1 MKIQRAFHKLSLWA
15 AAGALVLAS
24 AACSTDSPSEPSPTV
39 RPPGSGGG
47 GTATYNVTVT
57 ADPSVVPVGSTDP
70 VLITVRAQEPGGANA
85 PNGTLA
91 QLSTLFGTFEGG
103 PGVGSDTLTVQLTNG
118 RAQVRYFAPASVG
131 ESVSGAT
138 ITATVAGS
146 IGRTTIRFA
155 EEDVLFISAVQPS
168 SGSPQGGE
176 TVTIQGSG
184 FEAPAR
190 VTFGG
195 QNAQV
200 LSVGPNSIRVRTP
213 ASPSPANEVAQ
224 VAVSVT
230 INVNQAEQATD
241 TLNNAFTYAP
251 GGDVQQPT
259 ILSVTPAS
267 GPNEG
272 GTRVTIRGSGFQ
284 APVQVEFGAEGTF
297 VEAEVESVSNDRI
310 IVLTPAATGFG
321 DALRNQSTDIRVRN
335 INSGLTFLSTAAFR
349 YGTTM
354 QITAVSPNS
363 GPLFGGDTVTIFGQ
377 GFEAPVEVN
386 IEGSQVVE
394 QEVLSVTGTEIV
406 FRTVAP
412 VPSCSDFSGTVAVTN
427 IASARDE
434 VVRGQTYTFL
444 VRGFEAVLFRITPTS
459 GPQSGGTDVTAEGEN
474 LQDPVVT
481 VGGRPAALVGTPPAD
496 GTSVTFDTPFLPLSS
511 FASEDCDDNAD
522 GTSGERYL
530 PTSVDVT
537 VESRATGCSATFP
550 EGFTYNP
557 SDSSCRNDV
566 GPTEPPP
573 ECDDGVDNDGDGDID
588 FPDDP
593 ECDSADDD
601 DESA

>member
-47 GTATYNVTVT
+47 ATATYNVTVS
-57 ADPSVVPVGSTDP
+57 AAPSVVPVGSTDP

-131 ESVSGAT
+131 DTVSGAT

-146 IGRTTIRFA
+146 VGRTTVRFA
-155 EEDVLFISAVQPS
+155 EEDVLFIGSVQPS

-195 QNAQV
+195 LNAQV
-200 LSVGPNSIRVRTP
+200 LSVSPNSIRVRTP
-213 ASPSPANEVAQ
+213 ASPAPANEVIQ
-224 VAVSVT
+224 VAVGVT
-230 INVNQAEQATD
+230 INVNQAEQASD
-241 TLNNAFTYAP
+241 TLNNAFTFAP

-284 APVQVEFGAEGTF
+284 APVQVEFGAGGTF
-297 VEAEVESVSNDRI
+297 VEAEVESVSSDRI
-310 IVLTPAATGFG
+310 IVRTPAATGFG
-321 DALRNQSTDIRVRN
+321 NALRNQSTDIRVRN
-335 INSGLTFLSTAAFR
+335 IDSGLTFLSTAAFR

-354 QITAVSPNS
+354 LISAVSPNS
-363 GPLFGGDTVTIFGQ
+363 GAYFGGETVTIFGQ
-377 GFEAPVEVN
+377 GFDAPVEVN
-386 IEGSQVVE
+386 VGGVE

-406 FRTVAP
+406 FRTVSP
-412 VPSCSDFSGTVAVTN
+412 VLASCSDFRGPVEVTN
-427 IASARDE
+427 IASGVTAA
-434 VVRGQTYTFL
+434 GQSFTFL
-444 VRGFEAVLFRITPTS
+444 VRGFEPVIFRVDPSS
-459 GPQSGGTDVTAEGEN
+459 GPQSGGTDVSAEGEN
-474 LQDPVVT
+474 LVDPVVT
-481 VGGRPAALVGTPPAD
+481 VGGRPAAIVGTPPAD
-496 GTSVTFDTPFLPLSS
+496 GSSVTFDTPFLPLSS
-511 FASEDCDDNAD
+511 FAVEACDDNAD

-530 PTSVDVT
+530 PTSVDVK
-537 VESRATGCSATFP
+537 VENRATTCSATFP

-557 SDSSCRNDV
+557 SNTSCRNDD
-566 GPTEPPP
+566 GPTEPAPT
-573 ECDDGVDNDGDGDID
+573 ECTDGFDNDGDTLID
-588 FPDDP
+588 AADP
-593 ECDSADDD
+593 ECTGPDDD